1 MKPLLIMIKKV
12 FVHIL
17 GKKFRIE
24 LKSLYC
30 IWLQYSNVEEAYF
43 VLLLLQKKV
52 KNLVA
57 IANCHK
63 NLVPRCYLFLMIDE
77 V

>member
-1 MKPLLIMIKKV
+1 MV
-12 FVHIL
+12 DIL
-17 GKKFRIE
+17 GKFFEIEIKSSCRI
-24 LKSLYC
+24 L
-30 IWLQYSNVEEAYF
+30 LQYSNVEEAYF

-63 NLVPRCYLFLMIDE
+63 NLVPRCYPFLMIDE